1 MLLDQGAGASIK
13 NVTYLMD
20 GPSGVLITSHR
31 LLGETSSEQDKF
43 LFKLYLLE
51 TTGMKT
57 PSPDPNTGPGRL
69 MSTGWKCLPVTHVRV
84 SLASS
89 AGSVTSSQR
98 RRHEEHLALLAEQQQ
113 LEKQQL
119 QQEHK
124 LQRKHLEQK
133 RQLLSVQEADE
144 NQSVRSRRTV
154 HSRTSQWVNKHA
166 DIIPE
171 CEEIGAVGGILPQQ
185 DAHSSQ
191 VNGNQWIAGQDPSES
206 QVVRDLH
213 NKLKQNEADSRQ
225 QIEILQKQLEK
236 LQIELQKKAAAQT
249 TSTTIEKGAISKH
262 RPALQNMPPVSLR
275 QSNPI
280 DWEISP
286 VETGT
291 SKPVVTEQQLN
302 RVFRGQVNV
311 GAPMIPTIQDQKL
324 PTVDSEQQRD
334 IPTTAINRDRV
345 QKSITNNPV
354 QNRPTPERRPGTMP
368 QMPLGN
374 QPRSFDFP
382 PPVAHHGNLTRIT
395 LSPEQL
401 TARQVLPRDL
411 PVFSGD
417 PADWPVFISNYNYTT
432 EACGYSEG
440 ENMIR
445 LQRCLKGTAW
455 ESVRSR
461 LILPASVPQVIESL
475 RMRFGRADLLIE
487 SLIEKVRSSSALR
500 ADKLDTLIEFGTLV
514 QGLRDHIIAAELL
527 EHLENPTLLK
537 DLVNKLPVDYKMKWA
552 SYRRHAGAVN
562 LETFSMFMAGIVED
576 AYSVSTLAPSERPP
590 RRDKQHSDRSYVH
603 NETDVND
610 LGINQE
616 YRKDTRN
623 VSEIVCSFCRQPGHR
638 TKECTSFLALTV
650 DERWK
655 QVHNQGLCRT
665 CLFGHG
671 RRTCRSTNRCGVDG
685 CYFRHHPLLHSP
697 TSISQHH
704 QAVEHNV
711 HQQEID
717 LTKLFFRIIPVTL
730 HGPTGSIDTF
740 AFLDEGSSLTMI
752 ETSLANKLGIDGQE
766 HPLCLKWTG
775 NITRE
780 EKKSCRIALEISGLR
795 NKKRYWMSGVGT
807 VPSLD
812 LPVQT
817 LPIQQ
822 LRQRYTHLRGVPI
835 DGYLDAVQ
843 RLLIGIDNLR
853 LALPLI
859 VREGEEGHPVAV
871 KTRLGWC
878 IYGGHR
884 DGRREPVSFHICECE
899 HGRSMEETITAY
911 FATEEVGAR
920 PVAEGLSKEEQ
931 RALQILQQTTIHVGT
946 RYESGLLWRYD
957 HFELP
962 DSYPMAFKRLQC
974 LQRRMNKDPVLKEE
988 IHRQIQEYIRKGY
1001 AHRATTEELASIDP
1015 RKQWFL
1021 PLGAVVNPKKP
1032 SKVRLIW
1039 DGSAKVDGISLNSML
1054 LKGPDQLSSL
1064 PAVVFRFRQH
1074 KVAVVGDIKEMYH
1087 QIRISKSD
1095 RYAQCFLWSSDSSPE
1110 PQIMVMDVATF
1121 GATSSP
1127 ATAQFVK
1134 NTNAMRFVE
1143 IFPRAVDGIIHNH
1156 YVDDYLDSFP
1166 DEEQAKRVATEVRD
1180 VHQKGGFEIRN
1191 WCSNSKA
1198 VLEHLG
1204 TGQEKPVKCLNLEN
1218 NIISERVLGMLW
1230 RSEEDVICFETA
1242 MRANIRILIEMN
1254 IKRTKRQILQCVM
1267 TLFDPLGLLAPYL
1280 IFGKILIQDVW
1291 RAGIGWDEQVDDD
1304 TFKAWQKWVNII
1316 RDIDQV
1322 QIPRCYFRNPDNYGL
1337 ANIQLHIFVDASPLA
1352 YSCACYFRII
1362 NAKGE
1367 VEVALVAAKAKVAPL
1382 KPMSV
1387 PRLELQACVLGTRM
1401 LKLVMDGHTIPV
1413 ARRYFWTDS
1422 TTAYTWIHKDPHRYR
1437 PFVAHRVGEILEST
1451 KRDEWRWIRSK
1462 MNSADEATKWGVGPH
1477 FDSSSSWFSGPKF
1490 LQLPENQW
1498 ILSIPTEKREDEELR
1513 ACHVHQEQYPPE
1525 MIVDVKR
1532 FSSWNKLRRATGY
1545 VHRFLSNIRKLPTE
1559 RCTGH
1564 LTQNELQQAERALFK
1579 LTQREAYSEE
1589 VIILGVDQKSKPSTC
1604 NSVPKSSSLY
1614 QLNPKIDQYGVLR
1627 VDGRIGAAKRVP
1639 YSVKHPVILPRKH
1652 YVTKLILEDM
1662 HRKFLH
1668 GNHETVVNEARQ
1680 NFYIPQ
1686 LRREVRSVVSQCQ
1699 FCRIRKARP
1708 VLPQM
1713 APLPE
1718 ARLSPFIRPFTYTG
1732 VDYFGP
1738 VIVKIGRSN
1747 VKRWIAL
1754 YTCLTIRAIHVE
1766 LVHSLTT
1773 EAFVMSLRRF
1783 VGRRGA
1789 PLELHSDNGTNFH
1802 GAERILREQIYAG
1815 LAATFTNTNTTWHFI
1830 PPGAPHMGGSWE
1842 RMVRSVKSAISSAY
1856 VNEKLDDE
1864 ALQTLLI
1871 EAESIVNSRPLTQP
1885 SARRR
1890 SSNNLLPVE
1899 TFIPK
1904 RAPSPSVHPPPVQFD
1919 IQNMNLSAPPACQV
1933 SLTSVTA

>member
-1 MLLDQGAGASIK
+1 MAND
-13 NVTYLMD
+13 MD
-20 GPSGVLITSHR
+20 SVGT
-31 LLGETSSEQDKF
+31 
-43 LFKLYLLE
+43 
-51 TTGMKT
+51 
-57 PSPDPNTGPGRL
+57 PDPINSGCVACNRSHTADNFVCCDKCNCWWHFSCAGVTASVENRDWL
-69 MSTGWKCLPVTHVRV
+69 CSRCLPVTHARV

-119 QQEHK
+119 QQEHE

-144 NQSVRSRRTV
+144 NQSVRSRRSV

-166 DIIPE
+166 DIVPV
-171 CEEIGAVGGILPQQ
+171 CEEGGAVGGILPQQ
-185 DAHSSQ
+185 GAHSSQ
-191 VNGNQWIAGQDPSES
+191 VNGNQWLAGQDPSES
-206 QVVRDLH
+206 QVIKELQ
-213 NKLKQNEADSRQ
+213 NKLRQNEADSRQ
-225 QIEILQKQLEK
+225 QIEILKTQLEK
-236 LQIELQKKAAAQT
+236 LQVELQTKGADQT
-249 TSTTIEKGAISKH
+249 TSITIERGAIPKH
-262 RPALQNMPPVSLR
+262 RPVLRNVPPVSVR

-286 VETGT
+286 VEMGT
-291 SKPVVTEQQLN
+291 SKPVATEQQVS
-302 RVFRGQVNV
+302 RVFRGQVDV
-311 GAPMIPTIQDQKL
+311 GAPMMPTIPNQES
-324 PTVDSEQQRD
+324 PVVDTEQQRGL
-334 IPTTAINRDRV
+334 PTTAINRDRI
-345 QKSITNNPV
+345 QKSVTNNSV
-354 QNRPTPERRPGTMP
+354 QNRPPPERRPGTMP
-368 QMPLGN
+368 MPQMPLGN
-374 QPRSFDFP
+374 QARSFDFP
-382 PPVAHHGNLTRIT
+382 PPVAHHGNVTRIT

-445 LQRCLKGTAW
+445 LQRCLKGAAW

-487 SLIEKVRSSSALR
+487 SLIEKVRTSSALR

-552 SYRRHAGAVN
+552 GYRRQAGAVN

-590 RRDKQHSDRSYVH
+590 RRDKQHTDRSFVH

-610 LGINQE
+610 LALNHE
-616 YRKDTRN
+616 NRKETRN
-623 VSEIVCSFCRQPGHR
+623 VSEIVCSFCRKPGHR

-685 CYFRHHPLLHSP
+685 CYFRHHPLLHSRI
-697 TSISQHH
+697 SIPQH

-780 EKKSCRIALEISGLR
+780 EKQSCRIALEISGLR
-795 NKKRYWMSGVGT
+795 NKKRYWMSDVGT

-817 LPIQQ
+817 LPIQHM
-822 LRQRYTHLRGVPI
+822 RHRYTHLRGVPI
-835 DGYLDAVQ
+835 DGYRDAVP

-853 LALPLI
+853 LTLPLKT
-859 VREGEEGHPVAV
+859 REGEQGHPVAV

-878 IYGGHR
+878 VYGGQR

-899 HGRSMEETITAY
+899 DGRSMENTITAY

-988 IHRQIQEYIRKGY
+988 LHRQIQEYIRKGY
-1001 AHRATTEELASIDP
+1001 AHRVTTEELASIDP
-1015 RKQWFL
+1015 RQQWFL

-1074 KVAVVGDIKEMYH
+1074 KVAIVGDIKEMYH

-1095 RYAQCFLWSSDSSPE
+1095 RYAQCFLWSPDPSSEPE
-1110 PQIMVMDVATF
+1110 IMVMDVATF

-1143 IFPRAVDGIIHNH
+1143 MFPRAVDGIIHNH

-1166 DEEQAKRVATEVRD
+1166 NEEQAKQVATEVRE
-1180 VHQKGGFEIRN
+1180 VHKSGGFEIRN
-1191 WCSNSKA
+1191 WCSNSQA

-1204 TGQEKPVKCLNLEN
+1204 AGQEKSVKCLNLEN

-1242 MRANIRILIEMN
+1242 MRANIRILIETN
-1254 IKRTKRQILQCVM
+1254 IKPTKRQILQCVM

-1280 IFGKILIQDVW
+1280 IFGKILIQDV
-1291 RAGIGWDEQVDDD
+1291 
-1304 TFKAWQKWVNII
+1304 
-1316 RDIDQV
+1316 
-1322 QIPRCYFRNPDNYGL
+1322 
-1337 ANIQLHIFVDASPLA
+1337 
-1352 YSCACYFRII
+1352 
-1362 NAKGE
+1362 
-1367 VEVALVAAKAKVAPL
+1367 
-1382 KPMSV
+1382 
-1387 PRLELQACVLGTRM
+1387 
-1401 LKLVMDGHTIPV
+1401 
-1413 ARRYFWTDS
+1413 
-1422 TTAYTWIHKDPHRYR
+1422 
-1437 PFVAHRVGEILEST
+1437 
-1451 KRDEWRWIRSK
+1451 
-1462 MNSADEATKWGVGPH
+1462 
-1477 FDSSSSWFSGPKF
+1477 
-1490 LQLPENQW
+1490 
-1498 ILSIPTEKREDEELR
+1498 
-1513 ACHVHQEQYPPE
+1513 
-1525 MIVDVKR
+1525 
-1532 FSSWNKLRRATGY
+1532 
-1545 VHRFLSNIRKLPTE
+1545 
-1559 RCTGH
+1559 
-1564 LTQNELQQAERALFK
+1564 
-1579 LTQREAYSEE
+1579 
-1589 VIILGVDQKSKPSTC
+1589 
-1604 NSVPKSSSLY
+1604 
-1614 QLNPKIDQYGVLR
+1614 
-1627 VDGRIGAAKRVP
+1627 
-1639 YSVKHPVILPRKH
+1639 
-1652 YVTKLILEDM
+1652 
-1662 HRKFLH
+1662 
-1668 GNHETVVNEARQ
+1668 
-1680 NFYIPQ
+1680 
-1686 LRREVRSVVSQCQ
+1686 
-1699 FCRIRKARP
+1699 
-1708 VLPQM
+1708 
-1713 APLPE
+1713 
-1718 ARLSPFIRPFTYTG
+1718 
-1732 VDYFGP
+1732 
-1738 VIVKIGRSN
+1738 
-1747 VKRWIAL
+1747 
-1754 YTCLTIRAIHVE
+1754 
-1766 LVHSLTT
+1766 
-1773 EAFVMSLRRF
+1773 
-1783 VGRRGA
+1783 
-1789 PLELHSDNGTNFH
+1789 
-1802 GAERILREQIYAG
+1802 
-1815 LAATFTNTNTTWHFI
+1815 
-1830 PPGAPHMGGSWE
+1830 
-1842 RMVRSVKSAISSAY
+1842 
-1856 VNEKLDDE
+1856 
-1864 ALQTLLI
+1864 
-1871 EAESIVNSRPLTQP
+1871 
-1885 SARRR
+1885 
-1890 SSNNLLPVE
+1890 
-1899 TFIPK
+1899 
-1904 RAPSPSVHPPPVQFD
+1904 
-1919 IQNMNLSAPPACQV
+1919 
-1933 SLTSVTA
+1933 